1 MVMPDEG
8 YIKYHCRWIQAEP
21 MEMEVVKE
29 LCYWRGRLFA
39 AGIIGA
45 DSNGVG
51 FGNIS
56 IRWDQGCI
64 ISGTQTGGIETIG
77 PEHFTKVTQV
87 DLAANSLVCSGP
99 IQASSEAMTHAAIY
113 RCNAAVQAVI
123 HVHDRARWMQL
134 LHIAPTT
141 DASVPYGTPEMAW
154 EIERL
159 FRKQSLE
166 SRGMIAMAGHT
177 DGIIAFGRN
186 LQEAGSL
193 LVEG

>member
-1 MVMPDEG
+1 MTDEG
-8 YIKYHCRWIQAEP
+8 YIKYHCQWIRAEP
-21 MEMEVVKE
+21 VELEVVQE
-29 LCYWRGRLFA
+29 LCSWRGKLFA
-39 AGIIGA
+39 AGLIGA

-64 ISGTQTGGIETIG
+64 ISGTQTGGIATIG

-87 DLAANSLVCSGP
+87 DLAANFLVCSGP

-123 HVHDRARWMQL
+123 HVHDSHRWKQL
-134 LHIAPTT
+134 LHVAPTT
-141 DASVPYGTPEMAW
+141 DATVPYGTPEMAW

-159 FRKQSLE
+159 FREKSLGN
-166 SRGMIAMAGHT
+166 RNIIAMAGHT
-177 DGIIAFGRN
+177 DGIITFGGN
-186 LQEAGSL
+186 LQESGSL
-193 LVEG
+193 LLS